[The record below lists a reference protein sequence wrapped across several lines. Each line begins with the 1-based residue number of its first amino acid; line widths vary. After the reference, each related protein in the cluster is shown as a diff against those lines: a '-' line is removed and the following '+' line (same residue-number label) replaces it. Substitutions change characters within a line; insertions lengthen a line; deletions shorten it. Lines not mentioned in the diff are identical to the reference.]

1 MKKDEFAMNKDSQ
14 RSVVHL
20 RQPHIAVFLQ
30 DWAQEKLEFGD
41 ISVPAEY
48 QPKSM
53 DEDDTGF
60 VPDPHAA
67 FGLVK
72 NVQQKKQP
80 AWKDLGLGELLE
92 RRANFSGDKL
102 LVDGPKWSVKPHKQ
116 HDMKVRNVR

>member
-1 MKKDEFAMNKDSQ
+1 MNKDSQ

-20 RQPHIAVFLQ
+20 RQPHVAVFSQ
-30 DWAQEKLEFGD
+30 EWAQEKLEFGD
-41 ISVPAEY
+41 ISVPPEY

-92 RRANFSGDKL
+92 QRAGSSGDKL
-102 LVDGPKWSVKPHKQ
+102 LVDGPKWSMESGKAR
-116 HDMKVRNVR
+116 DLRARNVR